1 MSQRISG
8 YAREANDR
16 YETPEWVTLALIPH
30 IPPIKT
36 VWEPACGSG
45 KMIRALQTAGFEVI
59 GSDIAGGVDFL
70 KQTMRQS
77 DAIITN
83 PPYTL
88 AAEFIVKA
96 RAPAPLVCMLLR
108 TDYDH
113 AIVGNSLRRWC

>member
-1 MSQRISG
+1 
-8 YAREANDR
+8 
-16 YETPEWVTLALIPH
+16 
-30 IPPIKT
+30 
-36 VWEPACGSG
+36 
-45 KMIRALQTAGFEVI
+45 
-59 GSDIAGGVDFL
+59 
-70 KQTMRQS
+70 MRQS

-96 RAPAPLVCMLLR
+96 RALAPLVCMLLR

>member
-59 GSDIAGGVDFL
+59 GSDIAGGVDFRCANP
-70 KQTMRQS
+70 TPSSRTHPTPWPQS
-77 DAIITN
+77 
-83 PPYTL
+83 
-88 AAEFIVKA
+88 
-96 RAPAPLVCMLLR
+96 
-108 TDYDH
+108 
-113 AIVGNSLRRWC
+113 SL